1 MVDIRKELE
10 SIKKDVELMYIDR
23 CNVISYEKYEDKN
36 GITRYGEILK
46 YENLPCHLTYSNVS
60 QANSNGKY
68 AITSQVV
75 KLYLAPDVGIKTGSI
90 IEILGDGKSFRYK
103 CSGKPILTP
112 SHQEIILEIE
122 EGRA

>member
-10 SIKKDVELMYIDR
+10 NIKKDVELMYIDR
-23 CNVISYEKYEDKN
+23 CNVISYENYEDIN

-46 YENLPCHLTYSNVS
+46 HENIPCHLTYSSIS

-75 KLYLAPDVGIKTGSI
+75 KLYLAPDVVIKTGSL
-90 IEILGDGKSFRYK
+90 IEILGDGKNLRYK
-103 CSGKPILTP
+103 CSGKPTLTS

>member
-10 SIKKDVELMYIDR
+10 NIKKDIEFMYIDR
-23 CNVISYEKYEDKN
+23 CSVISYENYEDIN

-46 YENLPCHLTYSNVS
+46 YENLPCHLTYSNIS

-68 AITSQVV
+68 TITSQVV
-75 KLYLAPDVGIKTGSI
+75 KLYLSPDVEIKPGSI
-90 IEILGDGKSFRYK
+90 IEILGNNKHLKYK
-103 CSGKPILTP
+103 CSGKPILTL

-122 EGRA
+122 EGRT

>member
-10 SIKKDVELMYIDR
+10 SIKKDVELMYVDR
-23 CNVISYEKYEDKN
+23 CNVISYENYEDKN

-46 YENLPCHLTYSNVS
+46 HENVPCHLTYSNIS

-75 KLYLAPDVGIKTGSI
+75 KLYLAPDIEIKAGSI
-90 IEILGDGKSFRYK
+90 IEILGGDKHLKYK